1 MVLRFDGFWTPEG
14 RFPRSLSF
22 SKSALTLKPYA
33 CFCVL
38 LAQNMRRTCCN
49 MVVSVGPVT
58 RLSTTLL
65 VKPTLP
71 LGIKKRLNS
80 NRAGRVQMHFRWLVY
95 RERELLKKLFL
106 KCTHYGVICMVLRL
120 DGFGTPEGRFP
131 RNLSFSK
138 SALTLKPYACF
149 YVLLA
154 PRSFELL
161 EKCTHSQA
169 ICLLLTCW
177 WLWGSRG
184 VVPRS
189 WLQQKFARC
198 FHIGPRCRPGGPG

>member
-1 MVLRFDGFWTPEG
+1 M
-14 RFPRSLSF
+14 SF

-33 CFCVL
+33 CFYIL

-71 LGIKKRLNS
+71 LGIKKRLYA

-95 RERELLKKLFL
+95 RARELLKKLFL

-131 RNLSFSK
+131 RNLSFWK

-149 YVLLA
+149 DVLVALGLQRGGSKKLSA
-154 PRSFELL
+154 KKVWEMLSHWAKMPSRRPRMKPKWRQDGFRWR
-161 EKCTHSQA
+161 QD
-169 ICLLLTCW
+169 
-177 WLWGSRG
+177 GS
-184 VVPRS
+184 
-189 WLQQKFARC
+189 
-198 FHIGPRCRPGGPG
+198 

>member
-1 MVLRFDGFWTPEG
+1 
-14 RFPRSLSF
+14 
-22 SKSALTLKPYA
+22 
-33 CFCVL
+33 
-38 LAQNMRRTCCN
+38 

-71 LGIKKRLNS
+71 LGIKKRLYS

-131 RNLSFSK
+131 RNLSFWK

-169 ICLLLTCW
+169 ICL
-177 WLWGSRG
+177 
-184 VVPRS
+184 
-189 WLQQKFARC
+189 F
-198 FHIGPRCRPGGPG
+198 